1 LQEDFGDVWNKT
13 QADTKKFI
21 ATGIDIYVSQYF
33 KGPHIFGNYDFS
45 ASINEMCKALE
56 NELRVHLYSNYI
68 AWLQSRGI
76 TPNEFLEA
84 NNISL
89 QNVKRSILKRVNST
103 EYAYEDASKT
113 DKFTL
118 GSVHLTVG
126 KEKGRNEIDRT
137 MLDYLDFSFGDN
149 DFKGD
154 LRMQEINKYI
164 LSLVDDLWTISELYR
179 NPAAHSRKM
188 DCKKAEACG
197 DYIIKVKK
205 LLIHFLEKIKI

>member
-1 LQEDFGDVWNKT
+1 
-13 QADTKKFI
+13 
-21 ATGIDIYVSQYF
+21 
-33 KGPHIFGNYDFS
+33 
-45 ASINEMCKALE
+45 M
-56 NELRVHLYSNYI
+56 
-68 AWLQSRGI
+68 
-76 TPNEFLEA
+76 EA
-84 NNISL
+84 NNLSSH
-89 QNVKRSILKRVNST
+89 NVKRSILRRVNST
-103 EYAYEDASKT
+103 EFAYEDASKT

-205 LLIHFLEKIKI
+205 LLIHFLEKIEF